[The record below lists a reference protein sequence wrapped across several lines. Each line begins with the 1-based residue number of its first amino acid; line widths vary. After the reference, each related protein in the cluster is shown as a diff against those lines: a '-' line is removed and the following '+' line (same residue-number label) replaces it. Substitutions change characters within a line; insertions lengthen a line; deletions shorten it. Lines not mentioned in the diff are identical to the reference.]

1 MNIEFPLSTLVGFL
15 LVFARVGTLVAFLPL
30 MGIRAAPDS
39 VRVVLAITLS
49 WLLTPD
55 WTGTF
60 QTPSAGLLVVWIL
73 GEASFGLGCGVVV
86 SVLLEMLQLAAQVAG
101 LNAGFGYAATI
112 DPATEAD
119 AGVLNVLFSLL
130 ASLAFFAL
138 SLDRLLIQG
147 LALSLSTLPPATWL
161 PTSIGWQIV
170 SRLGT
175 DLFQSA
181 LRVALPVVACLLVLD
196 FAMAISSR
204 IASQLQATS
213 LAFPAKML
221 LAFALLTLVLP
232 VALSRFAASGAVAT
246 IAWKQLS
253 HP

>member
-1 MNIEFPLSTLVGFL
+1 MTIEFPLSTLVGFL

-130 ASLAFFAL
+130 ASLAFFR
-138 SLDRLLIQG
+138 SEEH
-147 LALSLSTLPPATWL
+147 
-161 PTSIGWQIV
+161 TSE
-170 SRLGT
+170 L
-175 DLFQSA
+175 QS
-181 LRVALPVVACLLVLD
+181 
-196 FAMAISSR
+196 
-204 IASQLQATS
+204 
-213 LAFPAKML
+213 
-221 LAFALLTLVLP
+221 
-232 VALSRFAASGAVAT
+232 
-246 IAWKQLS
+246 
-253 HP
+253 H